1 MGYNKGKESVISQK
15 EALMTAQN
23 EEKKDYLEIMI
34 LAANYIKF
42 VTENYI
48 AQYPN
53 AKKSFFG
60 KSLDHIDAA
69 KKLNNSAE
77 IFLRETSTGTQDIQV
92 TYYFFVKEF
101 IETYHA
107 IGRNDRLF
115 NDLQKHEV
123 INHFQN
129 SLNRILQLKAE
140 DTSQEF
146 MTPYIIL
153 IKEKFQITLPEEK
166 RGKLG

>member
-1 MGYNKGKESVISQK
+1 
-15 EALMTAQN
+15 MTAQN

-101 IETYHA
+101 KPT
-107 IGRNDRLF
+107 
-115 NDLQKHEV
+115 
-123 INHFQN
+123 
-129 SLNRILQLKAE
+129 
-140 DTSQEF
+140 
-146 MTPYIIL
+146 MP
-153 IKEKFQITLPEEK
+153 
-166 RGKLG
+166 